1 MLGLSLL
8 RPEWLLL
15 SPLLLLLLIK
25 KQQHEKSAWSQLL
38 KPAIAKYLVN
48 SESTR
53 SSSQWPLAAL
63 FSLIIIALSGPSIMS
78 DNVPVFREGSA
89 RVLIMDMSYSMRAQD
104 LKPDRVELAKY
115 KALDLLAQWKDGE
128 TALIA
133 YAGDAFV
140 LSPLSSDSN
149 TLANL
154 VPHLKPELM
163 PVHGSAL
170 NLAIDK
176 AAELIKQAG
185 YAEGDI
191 VLIGDG
197 ISAEQLPLSLASL
210 QQHKLRFSMLAIG
223 TEEGAPIPLEDGSM
237 LKDQTGSI
245 VMAKLDVANIL
256 PLCQQ
261 TGGIC
266 QRLSADNSD
275 IEKLASL
282 RNRSADEASA
292 ESQQAAARKDIGY
305 LLLPLIIL
313 LMLIQLRRGDL
324 VMLLC
329 SLPLLGLSQ
338 PASANLWQNQ
348 AQQAEQAWQQQDY
361 QRAAE
366 LFKDPNWQ
374 AAAYYK
380 AGDYKKAQQLYAQDN
395 SATAWYN
402 QANAL
407 TQQGEYQQAI
417 DAYQQALNQQPDFA
431 EAKHNKQLVEK
442 LLEQQQQHQ
451 QQQNNDQS
459 SQSGEQSE
467 QPEQSE
473 KSDQSEQSEQNAQ
486 QDASS
491 QDAQQEQQ
499 NGDQQQAEQQQAE
512 QQAQQQAQA
521 EQAQDEQ
528 QDNQQ
533 NTAVSHSPSD
543 PEQQQELQKWLE
555 ELPNDPSLLLRNKM
569 YLEYQKRRR
578 QPSNQENW

>member
-48 SESTR
+48 SQSTR
-53 SSSQWPLAAL
+53 SGSQWPLAAL
-63 FSLIIIALSGPSIMS
+63 FSLIIIALSGPSIIS

-210 QQHKLRFSMLAIG
+210 RQHKLRFSMLAIG

-245 VMAKLDVANIL
+245 VMAKLEVANIL

-329 SLPLLGLSQ
+329 SLPLLSLSH
-338 PASANLWQNQ
+338 PANANLWQNQ

-407 TQQGEYQQAI
+407 AQQGEYQQAI
-417 DAYQQALNQQPDFA
+417 EAYQQALNQQPDFTEA
-431 EAKHNKQLVEK
+431 EHNKQLVEK
-442 LLEQQQQHQ
+442 LLEQQQQQ
-451 QQQNNDQS
+451 QQGNDQS

-467 QPEQSE
+467 QSGQEQDSE
-473 KSDQSEQSEQNAQ
+473 QSEQSEQSDQ
-486 QDASS
+486 S
-491 QDAQQEQQ
+491 AQQEPQQ
-499 NGDQQQAEQQQAE
+499 NNDAQQAEQQQAE
-512 QQAQQQAQA
+512 QQTQQQQAQA
-521 EQAQDEQ
+521 EQTQDEQ
-528 QDNQQ
+528 QQEQQ
-533 NTAVSHSPSD
+533 DAAVSRSPSD